1 LATSTFTC
9 FAIAAPGLESTVA
22 RELATLG
29 EEARIEDGGVSW
41 EGDRRSVMRAN
52 LWLRTASRVLVRVAR
67 FNATAFYELE
77 KLAKKIPWDDFLSA
91 GQNAEFRVTARKSKL
106 YHSDAIAERLL
117 RGVTSGVGAKK
128 RASPNPRPHT
138 SDRGVRSQ
146 LFVVRALHDEFTIS
160 ADTSGELLH
169 MRGYRQAVGKA
180 PLRET
185 LAAALLLASGW
196 RGEAPLIDPFCG
208 SGTISIE
215 GALLARRIA
224 PGLQRRFAFMDWPD
238 FNARLWEK
246 LATEARANALASS
259 PVPVIGSDRD
269 AGAIDAARA
278 NAKRAG
284 VEADIDFAVRA
295 VSAISPPHGLGL
307 VATNPPYGMR
317 VSRGAEIRNLYA
329 RLGQVIRERCAGWQV
344 AMYSPDPRLSI
355 QTGLEFTEM
364 LRTTNG
370 GIKVAALYAK
380 VPGSPA

>member
-9 FAIAAPGLESTVA
+9 FAIAAPGLESIVA
-22 RELATLG
+22 RELAALG
-29 EEARIEDGGVSW
+29 EEPRLEDGGVSW
-41 EGDRRSVMRAN
+41 EGDTRSVMRAN

-67 FNATAFYELE
+67 FSATAFYELE
-77 KLAKKIPWDDFLSA
+77 KRAKKIPWDAFLSG
-91 GQNAEFRVTARKSKL
+91 GQHAEFRVTARKSKL
-106 YHSDAIAERLL
+106 YHSDAIAERLAN
-117 RGVTSGVGAKK
+117 SVGR
-128 RASPNPRPHT
+128 RATTTADGRRPAA
-138 SDRGVRSQ
+138 DRQ

-169 MRGYRQAVGKA
+169 VRGYRQAVGKA

-196 RGEAPLIDPFCG
+196 SGETPLIDPFCG

-238 FNARLWEK
+238 FNARLWAR
-246 LATEARANALASS
+246 LTTEARETALASS
-259 PVPVIGSDRD
+259 PVPVLGSDRD

-284 VEADIDFAVRA
+284 VEADIDFGVRA
-295 VSAISPPHGLGL
+295 VSALSPPQGLGL
-307 VATNPPYGMR
+307 VATNPPYGLR
-317 VSRGAEIRNLYA
+317 VSRGADIRNLYA
-329 RLGQVIRERCAGWQV
+329 RLGEVLRERCAGWQV
-344 AMYSPDPRLSI
+344 AMYSPEARLSK
-355 QTGLEFTEM
+355 QTGLEFTEV

-370 GIKVAALYAK
+370 GIKVAALYAR